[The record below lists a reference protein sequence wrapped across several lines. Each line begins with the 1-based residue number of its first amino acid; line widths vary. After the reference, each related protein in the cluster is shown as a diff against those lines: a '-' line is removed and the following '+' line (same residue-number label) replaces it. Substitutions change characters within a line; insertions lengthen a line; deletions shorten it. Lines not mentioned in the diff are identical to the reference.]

1 MNYFGRLELPGNA
14 LDSDE
19 ALATGLTVKP
29 VLLQKGDTKLALYG
43 VGNIR
48 DERFH
53 YEMKGGRIRMM
64 KPRENAQDWFNIM
77 LVHQNRYV
85 WVTSTHP
92 SPGGILN

>member
-14 LDSDE
+14 LDSEE
-19 ALATGLTVKP
+19 ALSMGLTVKP

-85 WVTSTHP
+85 CFTLALLLVV
-92 SPGGILN
+92 L